1 MNELKYKNVNHFQ
14 SQAVRNHL
22 EQQRSKGS
30 TTVRTFDA
38 FKAENLNMKQK
49 VGYGILTSLLTQAAD
64 KTQPDPEQ
72 ILMNIQGK
80 DAF

>member
-1 MNELKYKNVNHFQ
+1 M
-14 SQAVRNHL
+14 
-22 EQQRSKGS
+22 
-30 TTVRTFDA
+30 RTFDA